1 MTANETL
8 PKRLKERVSEHENHP
23 VQFAKDEDGN
33 FHPVTYGELWRRIT
47 QLAAALRKLGVK
59 RGEHVGIMSDNRQE
73 WLVTDFALL
82 SLGAVDVPRGSDSTQ
97 EEMAYILRHADCKVT
112 FAENPGQCEK
122 ILTGASTMPELET
135 IVLYDDYETPD
146 QRPDTGRIT
155 IRSYA
160 EVMATAEDLGEEEVE
175 VFEKEVALGKSDD
188 LATLLYTSG
197 TTGEPKG
204 VMLTHRGFL
213 FQMDRVYNILHL
225 THNDI
230 FLGVLPI
237 WHSFE
242 RAVEYI
248 VLNYGA
254 SVAYSR
260 PIGKI
265 MLEDMA
271 KIRPTW
277 MTSVPRIWEGIRA
290 AVYRNVSKQSP
301 VKQALFH
308 LFVWVGEIHA
318 DLLSMFK
325 GLLPEFKKRSRAADI
340 VLSILPLIILTPFR
354 LLGNMLV
361 FKSLKQKLGGRFVAG
376 VSGGGALPPYVDTFF
391 QAAGIKVL
399 EGYGLTETAPV
410 LAVRLQDAPVRGTVG
425 PFLPDIQ
432 YKIIGEHGEEL
443 GPGEKG
449 TLWVKSE
456 QIMQGYY
463 KKPEETAKVLQDG
476 WLNTGDIC
484 MLTVNGECRILGR
497 AKETIVLLGGEN
509 VEPVPIEETITQSE
523 YIDQAM
529 VVGQDQ
535 KFLGALV
542 VPNKEQIEEFAQNE
556 GIEYFEQ
563 EELLQ
568 HERVIELIHEE
579 IQKYVNKSTGFKS
592 FELIYRFKVLS
603 RPFEAGEELTQTLK
617 IRRNVVYEKY
627 KREIEKIFA

>member
-308 LFVWVGEIHA
+308 FFVWVGEIHA

-432 YKIIGEHGEEL
+432 YKIFGEHGEEL

>member
-308 LFVWVGEIHA
+308 FFVWVGEIHA